1 MMPASGGSMLSTS
14 RLWLDGLRVFAAEHR
29 LRKPLREPAT
39 AAEGAAERMILA
51 ASLATV
57 LAGWDAVDAARR
69 ASGSAASPHDPDPPI
84 VITTSG
90 VGIRVVGEHLAT
102 GSLPA
107 RAVADRAVAVTE
119 LEYRLWCIRHPDD
132 EYERH
137 VVLWNWIKTRV
148 PPERHGEFA
157 RHPLRPGEAYWLHRT
172 GIGGAGAAVRRDC
185 HLWKWNGRHASLLEA
200 FVTERGVMEL

>member
-1 MMPASGGSMLSTS
+1 MMPGSGGSMLSTS
-14 RLWLDGLRVFAAEHR
+14 RIWLDGLRVFAAEHR

-51 ASLATV
+51 ANLAAV

-90 VGIRVVGEHLAT
+90 VGIGVVGEHLAT

-132 EYERH
+132 EYQRH

-157 RHPLRPGEAYWLHRT
+157 RHPLRPGEDYWLHRT

>member
-1 MMPASGGSMLSTS
+1 MLSTS
-14 RLWLDGLRVFAAEHR
+14 RIWLDGVRAFASEHR
-29 LRKPLREPAT
+29 LRKPLPDPAS
-39 AAEGAAERMILA
+39 AAERAAERMILA
-51 ASLATV
+51 AQLATV
-57 LAGWDAVDAARR
+57 LAGWEAVEAARCER
-69 ASGSAASPHDPDPPI
+69 GAGGSPLDTDPAI
-84 VITTSG
+84 VITTSAI
-90 VGIRVVGEHLAT
+90 GIAVVEEHLAT

-132 EYERH
+132 EYQRH